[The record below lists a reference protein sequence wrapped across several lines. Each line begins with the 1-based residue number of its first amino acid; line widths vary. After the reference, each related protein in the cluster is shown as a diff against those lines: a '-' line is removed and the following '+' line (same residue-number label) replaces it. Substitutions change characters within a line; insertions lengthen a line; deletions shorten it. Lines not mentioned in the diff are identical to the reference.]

1 MLLKGLR
8 HMAHGAVNYEK
19 QGWAQVGQVDL
30 LWTNIGAK
38 KPTMG
43 CTIEVK
49 VLGILKLERK
59 QCLVM
64 DFMLSKGKIDLRSIL
79 TGTYFTY
86 NFIRN

>member
-1 MLLKGLR
+1 MLLKDLR

-30 LWTNIGAK
+30 LWTNIWAK
-38 KPTMG
+38 KRIMG

-49 VLGILKLERK
+49 VLGILKLEWK

-64 DFMLSKGKIDLRSIL
+64 DFMLSKGKS
-79 TGTYFTY
+79 TSEVF
-86 NFIRN
+86 